1 MKDFR
6 TKQQRLKKMGQEAN
20 FKLADND
27 DFFGFQVTNED
38 ESLLRITGYALAG
51 IILLGTMWW
60 GLGQVQQTCLER
72 NNNDITLCV

>member
-6 TKQQRLKKMGQEAN
+6 TKEQRLRKMGQEAD
-20 FKLADND
+20 FRLVDSD
-27 DFFGFQVTNED
+27 DFFGFQAGSED
-38 ESLLRITGYALAG
+38 ASILRITAFILAG
-51 IILLGTMWW
+51 VILLATMWW

>member
-1 MKDFR
+1 
-6 TKQQRLKKMGQEAN
+6 MGQEAN